1 MDGLAVARGLIS
13 HRGVGPLWA
22 GGRPPSSDLRALSS
36 AFPSFSISASPLLNT
51 STSQRLNFF
60 FSFSVFS
67 QRRMSNSLLSL
78 PVLVAVATVAGERSL
93 LANTFGVR
101 SLDATPSRSSRFQ
114 TLLAD
119 LSQTSQALHHA
130 PPSQKS
136 FSFSHLWLRKDAA
149 PRRPFRVSH
158 IQPSSASSELRP
170 EAPPIT
176 SCHDNGSPRGR
187 LDLIRK
193 QPHV

>member
-1 MDGLAVARGLIS
+1 MLCSACPPWRANAPARENF
-13 HRGVGPLWA
+13 R
-22 GGRPPSSDLRALSS
+22 SSEFGTWRC
-36 AFPSFSISASPLLNT
+36 FTSF
-51 STSQRLNFF
+51 RC
-60 FSFSVFS
+60 
-67 QRRMSNSLLSL
+67 
-78 PVLVAVATVAGERSL
+78 
-93 LANTFGVR
+93 
-101 SLDATPSRSSRFQ
+101 DPSRSSRFQ

-119 LSQTSQALHHA
+119 LSQTSPGLHHA

-136 FSFSHLWLRKDAA
+136 FSFSPLVLRKDAA

-187 LDLIRK
+187 LDPIRK